1 MAQTL
6 MVAPQL
12 EEDRMMSRHIGALLL
27 GLTFA
32 VPAVAAAQDTT
43 SPPDPNHPRMGV
55 NARERRQKARI
66 KDGKEDG
73 QLTKAEMDKLKADEA
88 GVRAEEKVYRQ
99 SGDGLNKRE
108 RKDLQKDLN
117 KTSREIHRAKH
128 NGRTK

>member
-1 MAQTL
+1 
-6 MVAPQL
+6 
-12 EEDRMMSRHIGALLL
+12 MSRHIGALLL
-27 GLTFA
+27 GLALA
-32 VPAVAAAQDTT
+32 VPTVAAAQDTT
-43 SPPDPNHPRMGV
+43 SPSDPNHPRMSV

-66 KDGKEDG
+66 KDGKQDG
-73 QLTKAEMDKLKADEA
+73 QLTKAELDKLKADEA
-88 GVRAEEKVYRQ
+88 AVRAEENVYRQ